1 MKRHALFMV
10 VVALA
15 LLAVAPAAFGAG
27 AVTDGYG
34 GEGGGVLGAVNS
46 GGGNG
51 TPPTQVQV
59 AETSDGSLPF
69 TGLDIGL
76 LALGGGVL
84 VGVGVGLRRLARPL
98 S

>member
-1 MKRHALFMV
+1 MKRLALLMA

-15 LLAVAPAAFGAG
+15 LVVAVPAYGQG
-27 AVTDGYG
+27 AVSDTYAGR
-34 GEGGGVLGAVNS
+34 GGGIVGTV

-51 TPPTQVQV
+51 PSAPAPQQIVSSN
-59 AETSDGSLPF
+59 EGSLPF

-76 LALGGGVL
+76 LALGGVAL
-84 VGVGVGLRRLARPL
+84 VGVGVGLRRVARPL

>member
-1 MKRHALFMV
+1 MKRHALLMV
-10 VVALA
+10 VVAFA
-15 LLAVAPAAFGAG
+15 LLAVAPVAYGAG

-34 GEGGGVLGAVNS
+34 GKGGGVLGAVNS

-51 TPPTQVQV
+51 SPPAQV
-59 AETSDGSLPF
+59 AEASSGSLPF

-84 VGVGVGLRRLARPL
+84 IAVGFGLRRLARPL

>member
-1 MKRHALFMV
+1 MKRHALLMV

-15 LLAVAPAAFGAG
+15 LLAIAPMAYGAG

-34 GEGGGVLGAVNS
+34 GKGGGVLGAVNS

-51 TPPTQVQV
+51 TPPAQV
-59 AETSDGSLPF
+59 AATSNGSLPF

-76 LALGGGVL
+76 LALGGVVL
-84 VGVGVGLRRLARPL
+84 VAVGVGLRRVARPL